1 MSNNNQQGQVVAGQ
15 ASQYISIVPENGE
28 QFVAGQ
34 KIIYNIEPE
43 VGYIKKDSYLLF
55 DVLNTSAQ
63 LNRVSFPHGVGAHAL
78 IDNVNIYSK
87 ETGVLLESL
96 QNYGE
101 WRIVEHQYLNDSLDQ
116 KALKEGVGKSAQSY
130 LYNEGENFPRSVIN
144 SAHEIENNVL
154 SPVSTNLSAK
164 YASTRFCIPL
174 KTGLM
179 GHFDNDPKL
188 IPILN
193 FGGLRIEIQLA
204 TNRLALQHLGARY
217 NRTPYTAA
225 QAAGNSRQEHVV
237 PIGNDE
243 GNNIGVGLRLG
254 IDNGGTANN
263 QGAFAAANTC
273 FIRNP
278 AAHATNW
285 KSLADCGLA
294 VGNVVKL
301 YKANTLEGTDRTFV
315 ANGGGGESTRT
326 ITAIAFVGGN
336 TTINGHTGPDTIQV
350 TLDGNLTGFTNGAND
365 AHYLI
370 VSSGTVSYKITK
382 TEYRLLQI
390 QPPPEMM
397 NQMAQGINYEFTSYE
412 TFLDNIPTA
421 SMRHQIPVH
430 SVASKALALFS
441 SVYDSNL
448 VDNIN
453 HQQYYY
459 GLPPESSLVNN
470 VVYFINNRLYPLRSY
485 NPQAK
490 EDKVLTLNEL
500 NKALQ
505 AIGKSPLSLGS
516 ADFGDLNGYS
526 NKFLFSR
533 ELARQG
539 FVFDLRNAEPEVRLQ
554 FSGVRASVLR
564 VNTFVFSKRIVQTT
578 AQGVQVIY

>member
-15 ASQYISIVPENGE
+15 ASQYLSIVPENGE

-55 DVLNTSAQ
+55 DVLNSSAQ
-63 LNRVSFPHGVGAHAL
+63 KNRVSFPHGVGAHAL

-101 WRIVEHQYLNDSLDQ
+101 WRIIEHQYLNDSLDQ
-116 KALKEGVGKSAQSY
+116 KALKEAVGKSAQSY
-130 LYNEGENFPRSVIN
+130 QYNSGSTVPVRKIA

-154 SPVSTNLSAK
+154 SPVNNVLLPK
-164 YASTRFCIPL
+164 YTSTRFCIPL

-179 GHFDNDPKL
+179 GHMDNDPKL
-188 IPILN
+188 IPVLN

-204 TNRLALQHLGARY
+204 TNKLALQHLGARY
-217 NRTPYTAA
+217 NRTAYTAV
-225 QAAGNSRQEHVV
+225 QGAGNSRQEHVV

-243 GNNIGVGLRLG
+243 NTNVGVGLRLG

-263 QGAFAAANTC
+263 QGAFAAGATA

-285 KSLADCGLA
+285 KSLNDCGLA

-301 YKANTLEGTDRTFV
+301 YKANTIEGTDRTFV

-336 TTINGHTGPDTIQV
+336 TTINGHTGQDTIAI
-350 TLDGNLTGFTNGAND
+350 TLDGALTGFTNGAND

-370 VSSGTVSYKITK
+370 VSSSTVSYKISK

-397 NQMAQGINYEFTSYE
+397 NMMAQGINYEFTSYE

-430 SVASKALALFS
+430 SVASKALAIFS
-441 SVYDSNL
+441 SVYDSNE

-485 NPQAK
+485 NPQVL
-490 EDKVLTLNEL
+490 EDKVLTLNEF
-500 NKALQ
+500 NKTLKT
-505 AIGKSPLSLGS
+505 IGKYPLSLGS
-516 ADFGDLNGYS
+516 DDFGDLNGEY
-526 NKFLFSR
+526 KKILIR
-533 ELARQG
+533 GELARQG

-554 FSGVRASVLR
+554 FSGVRTAVLR
-564 VNTFVFSKRIVQTT
+564 VNTFVFSKRIIQTT